1 MDESPRNLRTMLAEA
16 KDHSELMIDLAYAAL
31 FFNDEDMAQEVDDLQ
46 EDLLDRVHDM
56 RAICVLAARNPREAE
71 QMSSVL
77 LVASAIERMAIAATD
92 IAHIV
97 THKLGIPPAL
107 LHDLAH
113 AQEASHRVRVRDESE
128 LAHNSLEALELTT
141 KLSMRVV
148 AMKRS
153 KEWII
158 DPDGDVVVV
167 PDDVLIVRGSPDGIP
182 GLRVMAGAPE
192 WNVPAPVD
200 DGAISDLDR
209 AVDVLVEM
217 KDISEVAVG
226 LAYSAI
232 LFSDRSLAA
241 EVAHLENRIDE
252 MREHL
257 EVWILRAASEMIDP
271 SPLRGL
277 LRLGGAAEEIGD
289 AAQQLVW
296 LIERDEEMHPI
307 LQLSLGESDEVVV
320 RMPVAKSSDI
330 ADKTLGEVRLE
341 IETGF
346 FLLAIRRASRYVYR
360 PRSATKIL
368 ASDELIATGP
378 NEGREYFAQ
387 LCGYHFMEDEETGET
402 ELVLV
407 QTQLELE
414 TQTEQ

>member
-31 FFNDEDMAQEVDDLQ
+31 FFDDEDMAEEVDDL
-46 EDLLDRVHDM
+46 ENDMLDRVHDM
-56 RAICVLAARNPREAE
+56 REICILAARNVREAE

-77 LVASAIERMAIAATD
+77 LVVSAIERMSVAATD
-92 IAHIV
+92 ISRIV
-97 THKLGIPPAL
+97 THNLGIPPAL

-113 AQEASHRVRVRDESE
+113 AQEVSHRVRVREDSA
-128 LAHNSLEALELTT
+128 LAHNSLETLELPTEI
-141 KLSMRVV
+141 SMRVV
-148 AMKRS
+148 AIKRN

-158 DPDGDVVVV
+158 DPDGDAVIV
-167 PDDVLIVRGSPDGIP
+167 PEDVLIVRGSPEGIE
-182 GLRVMAGAPE
+182 GLRAMAGAPE
-192 WNVPAPVD
+192 WNLPPAVD
-200 DGAISDLDR
+200 DGALTDLDR

-241 EVAHLENRIDE
+241 EVAHLEDRIDE

-257 EVWILRAASEMIDP
+257 EVWILRAATEMLDP
-271 SPLRGL
+271 SSLRGL

-307 LQLSLGESDEVVV
+307 LQISLGESDEVVV
-320 RMPVAKSSDI
+320 RMPVAEDSAFANKKLKD
-330 ADKTLGEVRLE
+330 ARLE

-346 FLLAIRRASRYVYR
+346 FLLAIRRSSRYFYR
-360 PRSATKIL
+360 PRSNIEIL
-368 ASDELIATGP
+368 AGDELIAIGP
-378 NEGREYFAQ
+378 GEGREYLAQ
-387 LCGYHFMEDEETGET
+387 LCGYQFMQDEETGEY
-402 ELVLV
+402 EIVV
-407 QTQLELE
+407 VANEN
-414 TQTEQ
+414 

>member
-1 MDESPRNLRTMLAEA
+1 MDESPRNLRIMLADA

-31 FFNDEDMAQEVDDLQ
+31 FFNDEDMAEEVDELEADM
-46 EDLLDRVHDM
+46 LDRVHDM
-56 RAICVLAARNPREAE
+56 REVCILAARNVREAE

-77 LVASAIERMAIAATD
+77 LVVSAIERMSVAATD
-92 IAHIV
+92 IARIV

-113 AQEASHRVRVRDESE
+113 AQEVSHRVCVREDSSF
-128 LAHNSLEALELTT
+128 AHKSLELLELPTE
-141 KLSMRVV
+141 LSMRVV
-148 AMKRS
+148 AIKRS
-153 KEWII
+153 KQWII
-158 DPDGDVVVV
+158 DPDGDEIIM
-167 PDDVLIVRGSPDGIP
+167 PKDILIVRGSPEGIG
-182 GLRVMAGAPE
+182 GLREMAGAPD
-192 WNVPAPVD
+192 WSIPPAVD
-200 DGAISDLDR
+200 DGALSDLDR

-241 EVAHLENRIDE
+241 EVSHLEDRIDE

-257 EVWILRAASEMIDP
+257 EVWILRASSEMLDP
-271 SPLRGL
+271 SSLRGL

-307 LQLSLGESDEVVV
+307 LQISLGESDEVVV
-320 RMPVAKSSDI
+320 RMPVANQSEI
-330 ADKTLGEVRLE
+330 AGKTLGEAKLE

-360 PRSATKIL
+360 PRSNVKIL
-368 ASDELIATGP
+368 EGDELIATGP
-378 NEGREYFAQ
+378 GEGREYLAQ
-387 LCGYHFMEDEETGET
+387 LCGYHFLQDEETGEW
-402 ELVLV
+402 ELSLLGENLDGEVKNAD
-407 QTQLELE
+407 
-414 TQTEQ
+414 

>member
-1 MDESPRNLRTMLAEA
+1 MDESPRNLRNMLAEA

-31 FFNDEDMAQEVDDLQ
+31 FFNDENMAQEVDDL
-46 EDLLDRVHDM
+46 EDDMLDRIHDM
-56 RAICVLAARNPREAE
+56 REICILAARNVREAE

-77 LVASAIERMAIAATD
+77 LVVSAIERMSVAATD
-92 IAHIV
+92 IARIV
-97 THKLGIPPAL
+97 THDLGIPAAL

-113 AQEASHRVRVRDESE
+113 AQEVSHRVRVREDSG
-128 LAHNSLEALELTT
+128 LAQKSLEELELPTE
-141 KLSMRVV
+141 LSMRVV
-148 AMKRS
+148 AIRRS
-153 KEWII
+153 KAWII
-158 DPDGDVVVV
+158 DPDGDEIIM
-167 PDDVLIVRGSPDGIP
+167 PDDVLIVRGSPDGIA
-182 GLRVMAGAPE
+182 GLRSMAGAPE
-192 WNVPAPVD
+192 FNLPPAVD
-200 DGAISDLDR
+200 DGALTDLDR

-241 EVAHLENRIDE
+241 EVAHLEDRIDE

-257 EVWILRAASEMIDP
+257 EVWILRSAAETIDP
-271 SPLRGL
+271 SSLRGL

-307 LQLSLGESDEVVV
+307 LQISLGESDEVVV
-320 RMPVAKSSDI
+320 RMPVAANSQISE
-330 ADKTLGEVRLE
+330 KTLKETQLE

-360 PRSATKIL
+360 PRSTQVIKAD
-368 ASDELIATGP
+368 DELIAIGP
-378 NEGREYFAQ
+378 GEGREYLAQ
-387 LCGYHFMEDEETGET
+387 LCGYNFMQDDETGEF
-402 ELVLV
+402 EIVLAD
-407 QTQLELE
+407 QN
-414 TQTEQ
+414 